1 MTGSPGIGDL
11 LPPWNMSLGMNLRST
26 KLLFLTPV
34 RFTAVVFIPLLVS
47 AQDGARVQMTATSS
61 AKTSEVI
68 PLMVAAQDKTL
79 LITTHDLRCNMQY
92 FDALLALN
100 RRVIALG
107 PVEQVLTPEVLTR
120 TYGVQVVLADGTSVA
135 LT

>member
-79 LITTHDLRCNMQY
+79 HAPNDKAYPSQVSGTVVDVSG
-92 FDALLALN
+92 A
-100 RRVIALG
+100 VIAG
-107 PVEQVLTPEVLTR
+107 AT
-120 TYGVQVVLADGTSVA
+120 VQVRSASG
-135 LT
+135 